1 MSDSLQPHA
10 LQHSRLPCPSLSPR
24 ICSNLCS
31 LSQWCHLIISSSI
44 IPFSFPSSGL
54 EVSKRYEAMSLHF
67 FTTRKWMSISRSFS
81 LYSLISQVESLQIK
95 ITITTGFPGSP
106 DDKESAQSAVDLCL
120 TRGSGRSLGEGN
132 GNPLQY
138 SCLENSMDRPWGS
151 KELDT
156 TEWQTQER
164 KRKEK

>member
-1 MSDSLQPHA
+1 MSNSLWPHELHHA
-10 LQHSRLPCPSLSPR
+10 RLPCPSLSPR

-106 DDKESAQSAVDLCL
+106 DDKESAQSAGDLCL
-120 TRGSGRSLGEGN
+120 THGSGRSLGEGN

-164 KRKEK
+164 KRQEK